1 MRGRGVERL
10 RILITGA
17 AGNLGSRLARH
28 LVPTGHELRLMVHR
42 TPLPVE
48 LRMAPNVG
56 TVMADLGR
64 PETLPAAVAGV
75 DVVVHFA
82 GVLFAPR
89 PASFLPRTNT
99 QWFSHLLDAAL
110 AADVR
115 RVILVSFPHVEGP
128 TTPEAPA
135 TGRLDRIPISVHAR
149 TRLEEERLLVE
160 RTRGTATVP
169 VILRVGAVYGRGIL
183 MIEGARWLARRRML
197 GVWREPTWIQL
208 VSTED
213 FLAATRAAIEKPGV
227 SGIYHIGD
235 EKPVTLQ
242 EFLDAACRQW
252 HCPRPWRMPL
262 WMIYSAAVAC
272 EAGASITG
280 QASPLTR
287 DFIDIGR
294 VSYWGDTRRAR
305 EELIPTLR
313 YPTYEDGLNT
323 L

>member
-1 MRGRGVERL
+1 M
-10 RILITGA
+10 I
-17 AGNLGSRLARH
+17 
-28 LVPTGHELRLMVHR
+28 HR
-42 TPLPVE
+42 TPLPIEVR
-48 LRMAPNVG
+48 LAPNVDA
-56 TVMADLGR
+56 VMADLSR

-89 PASFLPRTNT
+89 PESFLPRTNT
-99 QWFSHLLDAAL
+99 QWFANLLDAAL
-110 AADVR
+110 AAGVR

-135 TGRLDRIPISVHAR
+135 TGRLDREPISVHAR
-149 TRLEEERLLVE
+149 TRLEEERMLLE
-160 RTRGTATVP
+160 RTRGSGTVP
-169 VILRVGAVYGRGIL
+169 VVLRVGMVYGRGIL

-197 GVWREPTWIQL
+197 GVWREPTTIQL
-208 VSTED
+208 ISTDD
-213 FLAATRAAIEKPGV
+213 FLAATRAAIERPEA

-242 EFLDAACRQW
+242 EFLDAACGHWRVA
-252 HCPRPWRMPL
+252 RPWRMPL
-262 WMIYSAAVAC
+262 WMIYTAAGAC
-272 EAGASITG
+272 EVSASITG
-280 QASPLTR
+280 QPSPLTR

-313 YPTYEDGLNT
+313 YPTLESGLNT